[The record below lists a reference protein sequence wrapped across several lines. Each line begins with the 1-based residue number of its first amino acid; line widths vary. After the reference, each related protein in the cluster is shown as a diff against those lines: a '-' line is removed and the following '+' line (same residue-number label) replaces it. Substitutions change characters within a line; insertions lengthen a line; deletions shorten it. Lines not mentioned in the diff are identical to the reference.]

1 MGWSNVH
8 NTYRKRVYCHVH
20 LVCEGSTQ
28 HDSQHI
34 ERNIYDTVFCQKPL
48 PRIYWSVPKLLY
60 RATIYIMSLFIV
72 KFSFNF
78 TYSFGWK
85 HASLA
90 CRALW
95 TLDWCER
102 HFADFDTLYRV
113 ETWILRF
120 RYEFIVFSKWYLRE
134 KHSVILMRC
143 YLNQLSYNPK
153 VDQLLIYIVVTANLG
168 QEGSQLRSVKE
179 SCLIYMSVL
188 FNKRLKLRL
197 FI

>member
-1 MGWSNVH
+1 MFIQCARAQPNMTANTSNAIFMIWFSVRSH
-8 NTYRKRVYCHVH
+8 YLECI
-20 LVCEGSTQ
+20 GA
-28 HDSQHI
+28 
-34 ERNIYDTVFCQKPL
+34 CQNYY
-48 PRIYWSVPKLLY
+48 IGLLY
-60 RATIYIMSLFIV
+60 RLMSLFIV
-72 KFSFNF
+72 KFGFNI
-78 TYSFGWK
+78 TYCFGWK
-85 HASLA
+85 HACFA